1 MATASVLHRN
11 QLRAGNDPAQY
22 RQAGSPAGI
31 STSEIIEIMKKLII
45 SALCAV
51 AFGACGGGGDDDGDI
66 SITDS
71 GPVIDGAPPIVTCN
85 PVTQAGCEADEK
97 CAQLVESAPT
107 EANPDAPFLARTD
120 CVPNGTVP
128 EGGACTR
135 GEPGATSGFD
145 DCVGSYSCISGACSP
160 ICNVGPPDSCRVDG
174 QSAAEGSYCTLF
186 NELFDDV
193 DLTGICV
200 PGCNPVND
208 TLGDD
213 GIITNNDCE
222 AAEGCYLN
230 ASRGIAACTN
240 VAGGSEENAQNTV
253 CAASDGQCYLNAC
266 ASGFLPLLPD
276 SPDNGI
282 DSTCA
287 RYCTPVDTHT
297 NSAADSD
304 GLDSKCS
311 GVNLGLSGGTNG
323 NPNPHQCR
331 FIQNFYSD
339 TGAVPV
345 EVGMCVPTIS
355 VAGDGGSWADCTVYD
370 HDGLVAAYNA
380 ETTPDGQT
388 TAFNNFCL
396 ETPADPANSEIT
408 PECLGF
414 FRGCI
419 SLEKEAELV
428 DVGGAIFNKEAWAG
442 RHGVDI
448 TTIPAVVADQ
458 F

>member
-1 MATASVLHRN
+1 MTPHST
-11 QLRAGNDPAQY
+11 DK
-22 RQAGSPAGI
+22 AGSPAGI

-51 AFGACGGGGDDDGDI
+51 AFGACGGGGNKDI

-71 GPVIDGAPPIVTCN
+71 GPEIDGNVTPPGCN

-97 CAQLVESAPT
+97 CAQLVESGPT
-107 EANPDAPFLARTD
+107 EANPEAPFLAKTA

-135 GEPGATSGFD
+135 GEPGATTGFD
-145 DCVGSYSCISGACSP
+145 DCVGSYSCISGVCSP

-174 QSAAEGSYCTLF
+174 QPATEGSYCTLF
-186 NELFDDV
+186 SDLFDDI

-200 PGCNPVND
+200 PGCNPVDD

-213 GIITNNDCE
+213 GFITNNDCA

-230 ASRGIAACTN
+230 ATRGIAACTN
-240 VAGGSEENAQNTV
+240 VAGGSEENAQNSI

-276 SPDNGI
+276 APVDADN
-282 DSTCA
+282 STCA
-287 RYCTPVDTHT
+287 RYCSPVDTHT
-297 NSAADSD
+297 NADADAD
-304 GLDSKCS
+304 GLNSKCS
-311 GVNLGLSGGTNG
+311 GVNLGLAGGTNG
-323 NPNPHQCR
+323 NANPHQCR

-339 TGAVPV
+339 TGAVPA
-345 EVGMCVPTIS
+345 EVGMCVPTLS
-355 VAGDGGSWADCTVYD
+355 NEGGSWADCTAYD

-396 ETPADPANSEIT
+396 VTPEDPTNSEVT
-408 PECLGF
+408 PECLGL

-419 SLEKEAELV
+419 SLEKENDLV
-428 DVGGAIFNKEAWAG
+428 DVGGAIFNKEAWAA
-442 RHGVDI
+442 RHGVVI